1 MLRSGKVRQYLQ
13 FMEAR
18 GHAKQAILEHTHI
31 DLARLNDPAYFV
43 SAEQC
48 HDMISNMV
56 RVTGQPELGLKVG
69 LGTSIASLGIVGYA
83 MASSTNLGEAIALW
97 VKYGN
102 SPLDGPLALKLEPQ
116 QRNGCWG
123 AYANVNSV
131 DTWLYRFH
139 VEETFA
145 MGLTFGRIL
154 TGRKL
159 HAKEAAFAY
168 RPPPHWRK
176 YKQVF
181 KCPVEF
187 SAPTTHILISSPALD
202 APVNG
207 SDDELRELCIRQCS
221 LLASHATR
229 RGPVSSRLR
238 MLLTKQGRVT
248 DLNGAA
254 EALHMSARSFR
265 RHLRNEGVTFQQV
278 LDEFRHDLADEY
290 LKSGAM
296 SAKEIAYALG
306 FANVN
311 SFRRA
316 FQSWAARR
324 VPSAPA
330 IADATS
336 RTRA

>member
-1 MLRSGKVRQYLQ
+1 MLRPGKVRQYLY
-13 FMEAR
+13 FMETR
-18 GHAKQAILEHTHI
+18 GYAKEAVLENTNI
-31 DLARLNDPAYFV
+31 NSVRLNDPAYVV
-43 SAEQC
+43 SARQC
-48 HDMISNMV
+48 HTLVANMV
-56 RVTGQPELGLKVG
+56 RLTGQPELGLKVG
-69 LGTSIASLGIVGYA
+69 LGTSIATLGIVGYA
-83 MASSTNLGEAIALW
+83 MASSNNFGEAISLW

-102 SPLDGPLALKLEPQ
+102 SPSDGPLALQLQLPE
-116 QRNGCWG
+116 RNGCWG
-123 AYANVNSV
+123 AVATSISV
-131 DTWLYRFH
+131 DTWLYRFY

-145 MGLTFGRIL
+145 MGVTFGRIL

-159 HAKEAAFAY
+159 HLKEAAFAY
-168 RPPPHWRK
+168 RAPPHWRK

-187 SAPTTHILISSPALD
+187 NAPTTHVLVSSPTLAT
-202 APVNG
+202 PMNG

-221 LLASHATR
+221 LLADQAER

-238 MLLTKQGRVT
+238 MLLTKQGRIT

-254 EALHMSARSFR
+254 EGLNMSPRSFR
-265 RHLRNEGVTFQQV
+265 RHLRTEGVTFQQV

-290 LKSGAM
+290 VKSGAM

-316 FQSWAARR
+316 YRSWATNRA
-324 VPSAPA
+324 
-330 IADATS
+330 
-336 RTRA
+336 RTRTTNVQ